1 MRIWHE
7 DLPHSV
13 SFRWRPKPQRHLL
26 AFSVVT
32 DWFLTGNWRPHRNK
46 MVRIFKNNKIVIS
59 KNCNRKS
66 SHRTEKRE
74 HFKQKPYYREIHP
87 MRGLLVSQDPENICK
102 GLEERD
108 DTSLTFFVIF
118 FKKLHRFAKTDYCK
132 YNWSDL
138 WPFWTTK
145 SVGRDSVVRKIAPY
159 PKIEA

>member
-1 MRIWHE
+1 MNLEKGLFSVFIATGSPLIGRKNGSIFLTNRLMRTVNKTAVLWE
-7 DLPHSV
+7 DLKNLLNKA
-13 SFRWRPKPQRHLL
+13 KP
-26 AFSVVT
+26 S
-32 DWFLTGNWRPHRNK
+32 
-46 MVRIFKNNKIVIS
+46 
-59 KNCNRKS
+59 
-66 SHRTEKRE
+66 
-74 HFKQKPYYREIHP
+74 YREIRP

-138 WPFWTTK
+138 WPFWTSK